1 MWPRPTVL
9 RTRLPRRY
17 SRPVEPDDLDW
28 KIIDILSEESI
39 PNSTIAEQLGV
50 SEGTVRARLKR
61 LKESGVLQVR
71 ALINPEV
78 LANKQLVVIGLTV
91 AEARWL
97 DAKAQEVA
105 ALPGVLSVSIAS
117 GRYDLMVEVLT
128 NSNRGLVTFLTEALA
143 SVEGIRSSESF
154 IMLKS
159 YKKFV

>member
-1 MWPRPTVL
+1 M
-9 RTRLPRRY
+9 
-17 SRPVEPDDLDW
+17 EPDELDW
-28 KIIDILSEESI
+28 KIIDILSEESV
-39 PNSTIAEQLGV
+39 PNSAIAEQVGV
-50 SEGTVRARLKR
+50 SEGTIRARLKR

-91 AEARWL
+91 AEARLL

-128 NSNRGLVTFLTEALA
+128 DSNRGLVTFLTEAL
-143 SVEGIRSSESF
+143 STVEGIRSSESF

>member
-1 MWPRPTVL
+1 M
-9 RTRLPRRY
+9 
-17 SRPVEPDDLDW
+17 EPDDLDW

>member
-1 MWPRPTVL
+1 
-9 RTRLPRRY
+9 
-17 SRPVEPDDLDW
+17 VEPDDLDW

>member
-1 MWPRPTVL
+1 
-9 RTRLPRRY
+9 
-17 SRPVEPDDLDW
+17 LDW

>member
-1 MWPRPTVL
+1 M
-9 RTRLPRRY
+9 
-17 SRPVEPDDLDW
+17 DW

>member
-1 MWPRPTVL
+1 
-9 RTRLPRRY
+9 
-17 SRPVEPDDLDW
+17 VEPDELDW
-28 KIIDILSEESI
+28 KIIDILSEESV
-39 PNSTIAEQLGV
+39 PNSAIAEQVGV
-50 SEGTVRARLKR
+50 SEGTIRARLKR

-91 AEARWL
+91 AEARLL

-128 NSNRGLVTFLTEALA
+128 DSNRGLVTFLTEAL
-143 SVEGIRSSESF
+143 STVEGIRSSESF